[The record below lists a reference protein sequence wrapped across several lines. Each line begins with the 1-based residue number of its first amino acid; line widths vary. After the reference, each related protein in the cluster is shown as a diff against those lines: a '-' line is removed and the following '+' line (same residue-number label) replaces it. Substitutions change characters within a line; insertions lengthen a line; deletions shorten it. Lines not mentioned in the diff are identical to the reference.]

1 MGCTPVKRRRGC
13 FLRQSLCDLL
23 MDVEESEEKGEFKE
37 VSRDFLHGLVVRTL
51 PSNAGMGPGVRS
63 LLGDLRS
70 HVSCGHKTK
79 T

>member
-1 MGCTPVKRRRGC
+1 
-13 FLRQSLCDLL
+13 